1 MAWKNSEMDSETTAM
16 HSAMP
21 RHHHHHPIGQG
32 YDRFRIAVGVGLL
45 CAILLAR
52 AADALIV

>member
-1 MAWKNSEMDSETTAM
+1 MAWENSEMDSGTTAR

-21 RHHHHHPIGQG
+21 RHHHPIGQG